1 MPERHV
7 TCQEIVE
14 LVTDYL
20 ERALDSE
27 TAALFE
33 EHINFCDGCET
44 YLDQVRATIETLS
57 EIEPEDVPAE
67 TSARLL
73 SAFREWKRS

>member
-7 TCQEIVE
+7 TCEEIVE

-20 ERALDSE
+20 EHALDSE

-33 EHINFCDGCET
+33 EHINFCDGCEA
-44 YLDQVRATIETLS
+44 YLRQVRATIETVS
-57 EIEPEDVPAE
+57 EIDPVDVPAE

-73 SAFREWKRS
+73 EAFRDWKQS